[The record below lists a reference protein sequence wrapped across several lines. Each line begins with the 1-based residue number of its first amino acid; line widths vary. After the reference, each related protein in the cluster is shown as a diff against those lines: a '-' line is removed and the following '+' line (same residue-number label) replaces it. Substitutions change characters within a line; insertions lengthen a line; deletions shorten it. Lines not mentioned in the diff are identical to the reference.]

1 MIKEVEDLRFMRREK
16 DFYQNHAKES
26 ECLQEKPSTVHNVDT
41 HLIHEKL
48 SAIGIMCFAFR
59 RLPLKYS
66 K

>member
-1 MIKEVEDLRFMRREK
+1 MNKEVEDLRFMRREK

-48 SAIGIMCFAFR
+48 STIWDNVFCPR
-59 RLPLKYS
+59 PLFM
-66 K
+66 